1 MTGGGSLAE
10 LLDAL
15 APPLE
20 YLAADGFRQAARTR
34 LPLRTLA
41 ERVARARADA
51 APGVDRALGELD
63 EVLAALGQAAPE
75 ARAALLRRAHE
86 LLPQL
91 RQPGAWTEYRP
102 GAQPVQA
109 ALAAL
114 TQSVETLRAVGPK
127 RAAELARFG
136 LATVEDVLYHLPF
149 RYEDRRTRT
158 PRRAS
163 IGRWAS
169 WTRSW
174 RRSGRRR
181 RTRVPRSCAART
193 RCCRSC
199 GSPRRGPST
208 GLARSRSRRRSRP

>member
-63 EVLAALGQAAPE
+63 EVLAALGQAAPD
-75 ARAALLRRAHE
+75 ARAALLRRAHA

-91 RQPGAWTEYRP
+91 A
-102 GAQPVQA
+102 
-109 ALAAL
+109 
-114 TQSVETLRAVGPK
+114 
-127 RAAELARFG
+127 
-136 LATVEDVLYHLPF
+136 
-149 RYEDRRTRT
+149 
-158 PRRAS
+158 
-163 IGRWAS
+163 
-169 WTRSW
+169 
-174 RRSGRRR
+174 
-181 RTRVPRSCAART
+181 AARA
-193 RCCRSC
+193 
-199 GSPRRGPST
+199 RGPST
-208 GLARSRSRRRSRP
+208 GRARSRSRRRSRP